1 MERIVTR
8 SHEPSRPVRRS
19 PHLPSPVAPWH
30 LPPPG
35 TSPTSSRRP
44 PPFACAWPGRLCP
57 SPRASA
63 QSAPP
68 LSLPSC
74 STFLAEP
81 DSRHSLPRRR
91 DALRIKLR
99 RLLLHQ
105 FASKLINKV
114 AITSSEGTISS
125 SSAPRT
131 APSTAS
137 FWTPHKDHQA
147 AGGRPF
153 RHQVALLNSSLAQV
167 ILTYPL
173 FRKSG
178 KNMKMR
184 TMASSLAMTKEHC
197 VLWEYIIFASEVLGD
212 DSTAGGNKRQA
223 ENAITL
229 LIQKMEQYVLTLCSE
244 HSVQLN

>member
-114 AITSSEGTISS
+114 AITSSEG
-125 SSAPRT
+125 
-131 APSTAS
+131 
-137 FWTPHKDHQA
+137 
-147 AGGRPF
+147 GRPF